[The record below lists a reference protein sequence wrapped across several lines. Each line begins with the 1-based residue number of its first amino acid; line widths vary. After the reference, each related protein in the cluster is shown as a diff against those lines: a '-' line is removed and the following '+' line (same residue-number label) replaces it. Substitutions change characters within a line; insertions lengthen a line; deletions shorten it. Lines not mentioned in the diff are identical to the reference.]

1 MRVHI
6 KNGRLFDPV
15 AGLDARQDL
24 FIAEGRIIGHGPPP
38 DGFSA
43 DHEIEAKDQIVI
55 PGLVDLSARLS
66 EPGHEYKAGF
76 DSECRAANSGGV
88 TSICCPPDSRPVVDS
103 TAVVDFIKQ
112 RAAETGRARIYPM
125 AALTQGLLGR
135 QLSEMQALKQAGC
148 IGVGNGLAPIDNAE
162 VLRRAFEY
170 ARSCGLTV
178 FLFAEDRALK
188 NSGVAH
194 EGALSTRLG
203 LPAIPETAETVAV
216 SRALLLA
223 EQTRARVHFCRL
235 SSARATGLIRAAQA
249 EGLAVTADVA
259 VSHLHLTEMDISG
272 YNSDCHLQPPLR
284 AERDRQGL
292 LEGLND
298 QTIGA
303 VCSDHQPHDAD
314 AKAAPFG
321 QTEPGAATLEHLLPL
336 LLHLVEREALTLSTA
351 ITALTAGPANIL
363 GINKGALTIGAD
375 ADICIF
381 DPQGRALIA
390 HETLIS
396 AGKNSPFIGWE
407 LPGLV
412 THTLLAGR
420 PVYRRA

>member
-6 KNGRLFDPV
+6 KNGRLFDPA
-15 AGLDARQDL
+15 AGLNAIQDL

-43 DHEIEAKDQIVI
+43 DHEIEAKDRIVI
-55 PGLVDLSARLS
+55 PGLVDLAARLC
-66 EPGHEYKAGF
+66 EPGHEYKASF
-76 DSECRAANSGGV
+76 DSECRSANSGGV
-88 TSICCPPDSRPVVDS
+88 TSICCPPDSRPVIDS

-112 RAAETGRARIYPM
+112 RAAETGRARIYPI
-125 AALTQGLLGR
+125 AALTQGLEGR
-135 QLSEMQALKQAGC
+135 QLSEMQTLRQAGC
-148 IGVGNGLAPIDNAE
+148 IGVGNARAPMDNAE

-170 ARSCGLTV
+170 ARSCDLTV

-188 NSGVAH
+188 NNGVAH

-235 SSARATGLIRAAQA
+235 SSARATGLIRAARA

-272 YNSDCHLQPPLR
+272 YNSNCHLQPPLR

-292 LEGLND
+292 LEGMND

-321 QTEPGAATLEHLLPL
+321 QTEPGASTLEHLLPL
-336 LLHLVEREALTLSTA
+336 LLRLVEREALTLETA
-351 ITALTAGPANIL
+351 ITTLTAGPAAIL
-363 GINKGALTIGAD
+363 GVNKGALTIGAD

-381 DPQGRALIA
+381 DPEARALIA
-390 HETLIS
+390 PETLIS

>member
-1 MRVHI
+1 M
-6 KNGRLFDPV
+6 
-15 AGLDARQDL
+15 
-24 FIAEGRIIGHGPPP
+24 
-38 DGFSA
+38 
-43 DHEIEAKDQIVI
+43 
-55 PGLVDLSARLS
+55 
-66 EPGHEYKAGF
+66 
-76 DSECRAANSGGV
+76 
-88 TSICCPPDSRPVVDS
+88 
-103 TAVVDFIKQ
+103 AV
-112 RAAETGRARIYPM
+112 
-125 AALTQGLLGR
+125 
-135 QLSEMQALKQAGC
+135 C
-148 IGVGNGLAPIDNAE
+148 
-162 VLRRAFEY
+162 
-170 ARSCGLTV
+170 
-178 FLFAEDRALK
+178 
-188 NSGVAH
+188 
-194 EGALSTRLG
+194 
-203 LPAIPETAETVAV
+203 
-216 SRALLLA
+216 
-223 EQTRARVHFCRL
+223 
-235 SSARATGLIRAAQA
+235 
-249 EGLAVTADVA
+249 
-259 VSHLHLTEMDISG
+259 HLHLTEMDISG

-284 AERDRQGL
+284 SERDRQGL

-336 LLHLVEREALTLSTA
+336 LLRLVEREALTLSTA

-381 DPQGRALIA
+381 DPEARALIA
-390 HETLIS
+390 RETLIS